1 MKKNILFSLIISC
14 ALISI
19 GCLKSD
25 NSVCTNKLPSSEVAA
40 IQAYASA
47 NSYAMTAHSSGIYY
61 QVTATGGGAS
71 PLPNSKIF
79 VRYSGKLI
87 SNNSVFDSQTDHTQ
101 TGWILNTLIPGWQ
114 IGLTLVQEGGSIRL
128 IIPSSL
134 AYGCTGYAS
143 IPKDAVLFFEIDL
156 VDVQ

>member
-1 MKKNILFSLIISC
+1 MKRNILFSLIISC
-14 ALISI
+14 ALISA
-19 GCLKSD
+19 GCLKSN
-25 NSVCTNKLPSSEVAA
+25 NSICTNKLPSSEAAA
-40 IQAYASA
+40 IQAYATTNGYTMS
-47 NSYAMTAHSSGIYY
+47 AHSSGIYY
-61 QVTATGGGAS
+61 QVTATGGGVS

-79 VRYSGKLI
+79 VRYSGRLI

-101 TGWILNTLIPGWQ
+101 TGWVLNTLIPGWQ
-114 IGLTLVQEGGSIRL
+114 IGLSLVQEGGSIRL